1 MSRSCVDNGTMAE
14 PIQDVYLGL
23 GSNLGDRA
31 AHLAAA
37 LAEVDA
43 LDGVALVES
52 SPVYETAPMGP
63 QDQGAYLNQAAR
75 VRTRHRPEALLAL
88 LQAIEQR
95 IGRAEP
101 SARQHWGPREIDIDL
116 LLFGDQV
123 VDTPALSVPHPGLA
137 ERWFVLRPL
146 ADLAPEALHPTLGR
160 TVAQLLEALES
171 APAPQG
177 VRR

>member
-1 MSRSCVDNGTMAE
+1 MAE

-37 LAEVDA
+37 LAGIDA
-43 LDGVALVES
+43 LDGVVLTDA

-63 QDQGAYLNQAAR
+63 QDQGAYLNQAAKL
-75 VRTRHRPEALLAL
+75 RTRRGPEALLAS
-88 LQAIEQR
+88 LQAVEQR

-101 SARQHWGPREIDIDL
+101 SARQRWGPREIDIDL
-116 LLFGDQV
+116 LLFGDKV
-123 VDTPALSVPHPGLA
+123 IDTPALSVPHPGLA

-146 ADLAPEALHPTLGR
+146 ADLAPDALHPALGR
-160 TVAQLLEALES
+160 TVAQLLDALES
-171 APAPQG
+171 AAAAQG
-177 VRR
+177 VRW